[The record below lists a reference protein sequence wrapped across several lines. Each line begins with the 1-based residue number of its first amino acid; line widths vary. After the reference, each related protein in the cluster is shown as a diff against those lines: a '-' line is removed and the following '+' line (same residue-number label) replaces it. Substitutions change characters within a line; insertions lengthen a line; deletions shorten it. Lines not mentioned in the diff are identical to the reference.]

1 MPPRNC
7 DRDVSGLRI
16 RPQANTPS
24 IRATRTS
31 PVSAFTRTSPNC
43 APNACRAN
51 GSCARMSSPV
61 SASAS
66 SPSSGTLPS
75 RPSICSRSAVIA
87 LTIAEP
93 HEVVPIDPPASIAN
107 GSALSP
113 MSTRTRSSGT
123 SSASAAICVSTVRAP
138 VPMSAAP
145 MPTTNVPSAF
155 ARANADDG
163 ARRAGYV
170 DDATPVPTSQRA
182 VAPRARGRVAAVPA
196 EALRALAQALRRRP
210 RELNGSPLSGSVVGL
225 VAHAQLDRV
234 EAGRV
239 RELVHRATRARTCPG
254 VSPGARIHDGV
265 GTSSATR
272 RWRRPP
278 VAAPRTSSASARR
291 SARRTP

>member
-7 DRDVSGLRI
+7 DRAVSGLRI

-31 PVSAFTRTSPNC
+31 PVSAFTRTSQNC

-66 SPSSGTLPS
+66 SPSSGTLPL

-170 DDATPVPTSQRA
+170 DDATPVPTSQRPSRR
-182 VAPRARGRVAAVPA
+182 APGAGSRPSQPKRSAPSRRHCEQAARAERQPA
-196 EALRALAQALRRRP
+196 LGVGL
-210 RELNGSPLSGSVVGL
+210 GL

-234 EAGRV
+234 EAGRE
-239 RELVHRATRARTCPG
+239 RELVHRGLERVHARRLARRAHP
-254 VSPGARIHDGV
+254 
-265 GTSSATR
+265 R
-272 RWRRPP
+272 RRRDVERDEAVARPP

>member
-1 MPPRNC
+1 M
-7 DRDVSGLRI
+7 
-16 RPQANTPS
+16 
-24 IRATRTS
+24 
-31 PVSAFTRTSPNC
+31 
-43 APNACRAN
+43 
-51 GSCARMSSPV
+51 

-66 SPSSGTLPS
+66 SPSSGTLPL

-123 SSASAAICVSTVRAP
+123 SSASAATWVSTVRAP

-170 DDATPVPTSQRA
+170 DDATPVPTSQGPSRRTPGVGSRPA
-182 VAPRARGRVAAVPA
+182 HPKRSAPS
-196 EALRALAQALRRRP
+196 RRHWSRP
-210 RELNGSPLSGSVVGL
+210 RELNGSPVSGSVSGSL
-225 VAHAQLDRV
+225 RTRSSIGSRPAACASSSIAH
-234 EAGRV
+234 
-239 RELVHRATRARTCPG
+239 
-254 VSPGARIHDGV
+254 
-265 GTSSATR
+265 SSA
-272 RWRRPP
+272 
-278 VAAPRTSSASARR
+278 
-291 SARRTP
+291 